1 MEFSLILSDKSYAMF
16 LFNFCI
22 LYINSEDFVLAVTV
36 EVKGPYEYLT
46 LEEYPLMIVSELIF
60 LTLTLRE
67 FSLKDCPCFVVIFF
81 FKDLFLNSSE
91 NTACCF
97 VLLTKM

>member
-67 FSLKDCPCFVVIFF
+67 FSLKDCSCFVLIFF
-81 FKDLFLNSSE
+81 FKGLFLNSSE